1 MSDLATLLAVAR
13 GDRPADLRL
22 TNGRV
27 VNVLTEEVE
36 ESDVALSGA
45 WIAGVG
51 PGYDAR
57 ETLDLGGQF
66 VLPGLIDAH
75 VHIESSLATPPE
87 FARAVVPRGTTTVV
101 SDPHEIANVHGL
113 EGIRYMLAASEGL
126 PLTAFVMASS
136 CVPAT
141 HMGTAGAALGAG
153 DLASLDHPRVLG
165 LAELMNFPGAI
176 QGAPEVLE
184 KLAAFRGRVVDGH
197 APGVTG
203 KALNAYVASGPR
215 SDHECTS
222 PGEAE
227 EKLRR
232 GLWVFFREATNARNL
247 LALLPALSPGSRRRI
262 ALCTDDR
269 QPADLL
275 DKGGID
281 DMLRTLVG
289 EGIDP
294 VQAIGLATLN
304 PAEYFGLHD
313 RGAVAPGRRGD
324 LVVVPS
330 LDELRAAMVFSGGKL
345 VAEGGEALW
354 PRPPH
359 PPPPPTPSMAVRE
372 DTLDFSIPKRRGQ
385 ARVIRAVPDQIVTRA
400 EAATPATADD
410 EVVADTERDLLKIA
424 VVERHTGSGR
434 VGLGLVTGIGLQRGA
449 IAGTVAHDHHN
460 IIVIGADDTSMRSA
474 VQAVAELR
482 GGLAVA
488 RGDQVLASLALPV
501 GGLMSEAPVEAIRA
515 SLDDVVRSA
524 RALGSPLHD
533 PFMAMSF
540 LGLEVIP
547 ELKITD
553 LGLVDVEAFEPV
565 DFWLDERRAPAAS
578 RDSADVARNSPA

>member
-1 MSDLATLLAVAR
+1 MSDLSTLLAVAR
-13 GDRPADLRL
+13 GDRPADVRL
-22 TNGRV
+22 TNARV
-27 VNVLTEEVE
+27 VNVLTEELE

-57 ETLDLGGQF
+57 ETLDLGGRF

-141 HMGTAGAALGAG
+141 HMGTAGAVLDAG
-153 DLASLDHPRVLG
+153 HLASLDHPRVLG

-176 QGAPEVLE
+176 QGASEVLE
-184 KLAAFRGRVVDGH
+184 KLAAFSGRVVDGH

-247 LALLPALSPGSRRRI
+247 LALLPALSPGTRRRI

-313 RGAVAPGRRGD
+313 RGAVAPGRRAD

-345 VAEGGEALW
+345 VAEGGKALW
-354 PRPPH
+354 PRPARL
-359 PPPPPTPSMAVRE
+359 PPPPKPSMAVPD
-372 DTLDFSIPKRRGQ
+372 DTLDFSIPKQRGR
-385 ARVIRAVPDQIVTRA
+385 ARVIRAIPDQIFTRA
-400 EAATPATADD
+400 EAATPATAGD

-424 VVERHTGSGR
+424 VVERHSGSGR
-434 VGLGLVTGIGLQRGA
+434 VGLGLVAGIGLRRGA

-460 IIVIGADDTSMRSA
+460 IIVIGADDASMRSA
-474 VQAVAELR
+474 VRAVAELR
-482 GGLAVA
+482 GGLAVTH
-488 RGDQVLASLALPV
+488 GDQVLASLALPV

-515 SLDDVVRSA
+515 SLDDVVKSA
-524 RALGSPLHD
+524 RSLGSPLHD

-565 DFWLDERRAPAAS
+565 DLWLDEEARAPAPS
-578 RDSADVARNSPA
+578 

>member
-1 MSDLATLLAVAR
+1 MNDLATLLAVAR
-13 GDRPADLRL
+13 GDRPADIRL
-22 TNGRV
+22 TNARV

-36 ESDVALSGA
+36 ETDVALSGP

-51 PGYDAR
+51 TGYEAA
-57 ETLDLGGQF
+57 ETLDLAGQF
-66 VLPGLIDAH
+66 VLPGFIDAH

-126 PLTAFVMASS
+126 PLTTFVMASS

-141 HMGTAGAALGAG
+141 HMGTAGAVLDAD
-153 DLASLDHPRVLG
+153 DLASLDHPRMLG

-176 QGAPEVLE
+176 HGAPDVLA
-184 KLAAFRGRVVDGH
+184 KLAAFSGRVVDGH
-197 APGVTG
+197 APGVSG

-215 SDHECTS
+215 SDHECTTAE
-222 PGEAE
+222 EAL

-247 LALLPALSPGSRRRI
+247 LALLPALSPRSRRRI

-275 DKGGID
+275 DEGGID
-281 DMLRTLVG
+281 GMLRTLIA
-289 EGIDP
+289 EGVDP
-294 VQAIGLATLN
+294 IEAIGLATLN

-313 RGAVAPGRRGD
+313 RGAIAPGRRAD
-324 LVVVPS
+324 LVIVSS
-330 LDELRAAMVFSGGKL
+330 LFDLQANSVFSGGKL
-345 VAEGGEALW
+345 VAEDGRALW
-354 PRPPH
+354 SPAASPS
-359 PPPPPTPSMAVRE
+359 PPTPAMAVR
-372 DTLDFSIPKRRGQ
+372 DDAIDFSIPQQAGQ
-385 ARVIRAVPDQIVTRA
+385 ARVIRVIPDQIVTGTEVMA
-400 EAATPATADD
+400 PSIEGG
-410 EVVADTERDLLKIA
+410 EVVTDTDRDLLKIA
-424 VVERHTGSGR
+424 VVERHSGSGR
-434 VGLGLVTGIGLQRGA
+434 VGLGLVTGIGLRKGA

-460 IIVIGADDTSMRSA
+460 IIVIGVDDGSMRSA
-474 VQAVAELR
+474 VRAVMDLE
-482 GGLAVA
+482 GGLAVTE
-488 RGDQVLASLALPV
+488 GDAVLAVLPLPV
-501 GGLMSEAPVEAIRA
+501 GGLMSEAPIEEIRA
-515 SLDDVVRSA
+515 SLDKVVESA
-524 RALGSPLHD
+524 QALGSPLHD

-547 ELKITD
+547 TLKITD

-565 DFWLDERRAPAAS
+565 DLWVD
-578 RDSADVARNSPA
+578 

>member
-1 MSDLATLLAVAR
+1 MNDLATLLAVAR
-13 GDRPADLRL
+13 GDRPADIRL
-22 TNGRV
+22 TNARV

-36 ESDVALSGA
+36 ETDVALSGP

-51 PGYDAR
+51 PGYEAE
-57 ETLDLGGQF
+57 ETLDLAGQF
-66 VLPGLIDAH
+66 VLPGFIDAH

-126 PLTAFVMASS
+126 PLTTFVMASS

-141 HMGTAGAALGAG
+141 HMGTAGAVLDAD

-176 QGAPEVLE
+176 HGAPDVLA
-184 KLAAFRGRVVDGH
+184 KLAAFSGRVVDGH
-197 APGVTG
+197 APGVSG

-215 SDHECTS
+215 SDHECTTAE
-222 PGEAE
+222 EAL

-247 LALLPALSPGSRRRI
+247 LALLPTLSPRSRRRI

-275 DKGGID
+275 DEGGID
-281 DMLRTLVG
+281 GMLRTLIA
-289 EGIDP
+289 EGVDP
-294 VQAIGLATLN
+294 IEAIGLATLN

-313 RGAVAPGRRGD
+313 RGAIAPGRRAD
-324 LVVVPS
+324 LVIVSS
-330 LDELRAAMVFSGGKL
+330 LFDLQAHSVFSGGKL
-345 VAEGGEALW
+345 VAEDGRALW
-354 PRPPH
+354 PPPAS
-359 PPPPPTPSMAVRE
+359 PSPPTPAMAVRD
-372 DTLDFSIPKRRGQ
+372 DTIDFSIPRRAGR
-385 ARVIRAVPDQIVTRA
+385 ARVIRAIPDQIVTGM
-400 EAATPATADD
+400 
-410 EVVADTERDLLKIA
+410 EVVAPSTEGGEVVTDTDRDLLKIA
-424 VVERHTGSGR
+424 VVERHSGSGR
-434 VGLGLVTGIGLQRGA
+434 VGLGLVTGIGLHKGA

-460 IIVIGADDTSMRSA
+460 IIVIGVDDGSMRSA
-474 VQAVAELR
+474 VRAVADLE
-482 GGLAVA
+482 GGLAVTE
-488 RGDQVLASLALPV
+488 GDEVLAVLPLPV
-501 GGLMSEAPVEAIRA
+501 GGLMSEAPIEEIRA
-515 SLDDVVRSA
+515 SLDKVVESA
-524 RALGSPLHD
+524 QALGSPLHD

-547 ELKITD
+547 TLKITD

-565 DFWLDERRAPAAS
+565 DLWVD
-578 RDSADVARNSPA
+578 

>member
-1 MSDLATLLAVAR
+1 MTDLPTLLAVAR
-13 GDRPADLRL
+13 GDRPADIRL

-36 ESDVALSGA
+36 ETDVVLSGA

-51 PGYDAR
+51 PGYDAQK
-57 ETLDLGGQF
+57 TLDLGGQF

-113 EGIRYMLAASEGL
+113 EGIHYMLAASEGL
-126 PLTAFVMASS
+126 PLTTFVMASS

-141 HMGTAGAALGAG
+141 HMGTAGAVLGAE

-176 QGAPEVLE
+176 HGAPEVLE
-184 KLAAFRGRVVDGH
+184 KLAAFSGRVVDGH
-197 APGVTG
+197 APGVSG

-215 SDHECTS
+215 SDHECTTAQ
-222 PGEAE
+222 EAE

-232 GLWVFFREATNARNL
+232 GLWVFFREATNASNL

-281 DMLRTLVG
+281 DMLRTLVA
-289 EGIDP
+289 EGVDP
-294 VQAIGLATLN
+294 VEAIGLATLN

-313 RGAVAPGRRGD
+313 RGAIAPGRRAD
-324 LVVVPS
+324 LVVVSS
-330 LDELRAAMVFSGGKL
+330 LDEPWAGVVFSGGKL
-345 VAEGGEALW
+345 VAQGGKALW
-354 PRPPH
+354 QAATHR
-359 PPPPPTPSMAVRE
+359 PPPPTPSMAVR
-372 DTLDFSIPKRRGQ
+372 DDALDFSIAKKAGQ
-385 ARVIRAVPDQIVTRA
+385 VRVIRAVPDQIVTGA
-400 EAATPATADD
+400 EAVTPATAGD
-410 EVVADTERDLLKIA
+410 EVVTHTGRDLLKIA
-424 VVERHTGSGR
+424 VVERHSGSGR
-434 VGLGLVTGIGLQRGA
+434 VGLGLVTGIGLRRGA

-460 IIVIGADDTSMRSA
+460 IIVIGVDDTSMRSA
-474 VQAVAELR
+474 VRTVAKLR
-482 GGLAVA
+482 GGLVVA
-488 RGDQVLASLALPV
+488 DGDRILASLALPV
-501 GGLMSEAPVEAIRA
+501 GGLMSEASIEAIRA
-515 SLDDVVRSA
+515 SLDNVVESA
-524 RALGSPLHD
+524 RTLGSSLHD
-533 PFMAMSF
+533 PFMAMAF

-547 ELKITD
+547 ALKITD

-565 DFWLDERRAPAAS
+565 DLWIDQVCAPAGS
-578 RDSADVARNSPA
+578 SDDGSVG

>member
-1 MSDLATLLAVAR
+1 MIDLPTLLAVAR
-13 GDRPADLRL
+13 GDRPADVRL

-36 ESDVALSGA
+36 ETDVVLSGP

-51 PGYDAR
+51 PGYDAE
-57 ETLDLGGQF
+57 ETVDLAGQF
-66 VLPGLIDAH
+66 VLPGFIDAH

-126 PLTAFVMASS
+126 PLTTFVMASS

-141 HMGTAGAALGAG
+141 QMGTAGAVLGAE

-165 LAELMNFPGAI
+165 LAELMNYPGVI

-184 KLAAFRGRVVDGH
+184 KLAAFSGRVVDGH
-197 APGVTG
+197 APGVSG
-203 KALNAYVASGPR
+203 KALNAYVASGPQ
-215 SDHECTS
+215 SDHECTTAQ
-222 PGEAE
+222 EAE

-247 LALLPALSPGSRRRI
+247 LALLPALSPSSRRRI

-281 DMLRTLVG
+281 DMLRTLIA
-289 EGIDP
+289 EGVDP
-294 VQAIGLATLN
+294 VEAIGLATLN
-304 PAEYFGLHD
+304 PAEYFRLHD
-313 RGAVAPGRRGD
+313 RGAVAPGRRAD
-324 LVVVPS
+324 LVVVSS
-330 LDELRAAMVFSGGKL
+330 LDELQAGTVFSGGTL
-345 VAEGGEALW
+345 VAEGGRALW
-354 PRPPH
+354 PAAADR
-359 PPPPPTPSMAVRE
+359 PPPPAPSMAVR
-372 DTLDFSIPKRRGQ
+372 DDAVDFSIPTQ
-385 ARVIRAVPDQIVTRA
+385 AGRVRVIRAIPDQIVTGT
-400 EAATPATADD
+400 EVVTPTTAKN
-410 EVVADTERDLLKIA
+410 EVVADARRDLLKIA
-424 VVERHTGSGR
+424 VVERHSGSGR
-434 VGLGLVTGIGLQRGA
+434 VGLGLVTGIGLRRGA

-460 IIVIGADDTSMRSA
+460 IIVIGGDDPSMRSA
-474 VQAVAELR
+474 VRAIAELR
-482 GGLAVA
+482 GGLVVA
-488 RGDQVLASLALPV
+488 DGDRVLASLALPV
-501 GGLMSEAPVEAIRA
+501 GGLMSEASIGEIRTSLDEVVEA
-515 SLDDVVRSA
+515 A
-524 RALGSPLHD
+524 RTLGSPLHD

-540 LGLEVIP
+540 LALEVIP
-547 ELKITD
+547 TLKITD

-565 DFWLDERRAPAAS
+565 DLWAE
-578 RDSADVARNSPA
+578 

>member
-1 MSDLATLLAVAR
+1 MNDLATLLAVAR
-13 GDRPADLRL
+13 GDRPADIRL
-22 TNGRV
+22 TNARV

-36 ESDVALSGA
+36 ETDVALSGP

-51 PGYDAR
+51 PGYEAE
-57 ETLDLGGQF
+57 ETLDLAGQF
-66 VLPGLIDAH
+66 VLPGFIDAH

-126 PLTAFVMASS
+126 PLTTFVMASS

-141 HMGTAGAALGAG
+141 HMGTAGAVLDAD

-176 QGAPEVLE
+176 HGAPDVLA
-184 KLAAFRGRVVDGH
+184 KLAAFSGRVVDGH
-197 APGVTG
+197 APGVSG

-215 SDHECTS
+215 SDHECTTAE
-222 PGEAE
+222 EAL

-247 LALLPALSPGSRRRI
+247 LALLPTLSPRSRRRI

-275 DKGGID
+275 DEGGID
-281 DMLRTLVG
+281 GMLRTLIA
-289 EGIDP
+289 EGVDP
-294 VQAIGLATLN
+294 IEAIGLATLN

-313 RGAVAPGRRGD
+313 RGAIAPGRRAD
-324 LVVVPS
+324 LVIVSS
-330 LDELRAAMVFSGGKL
+330 LFDLQAHSVFSGGKL
-345 VAEGGEALW
+345 VAEDGRALW
-354 PRPPH
+354 PPPAS
-359 PPPPPTPSMAVRE
+359 PSPPTPAMAVRD
-372 DTLDFSIPKRRGQ
+372 DTIDFSIPRRAGR
-385 ARVIRAVPDQIVTRA
+385 ARVIRAIPDQIVTGM
-400 EAATPATADD
+400 
-410 EVVADTERDLLKIA
+410 EVVAPSTEGGEVVTDTDRDLLKIA
-424 VVERHTGSGR
+424 VVERHSGSGR
-434 VGLGLVTGIGLQRGA
+434 VGLGLVTGIGLHKGA

-460 IIVIGADDTSMRSA
+460 IIVIGVDDGSMRSA
-474 VQAVAELR
+474 VQAVADLE
-482 GGLAVA
+482 GGLAVTE
-488 RGDQVLASLALPV
+488 GDEVLAVLPLPV
-501 GGLMSEAPVEAIRA
+501 GGLMSEAPIEEIRA
-515 SLDDVVRSA
+515 SLDKVVESA
-524 RALGSPLHD
+524 QALGSPLHD

-547 ELKITD
+547 TLKITD

-565 DFWLDERRAPAAS
+565 DLWVD
-578 RDSADVARNSPA
+578 

>member
-1 MSDLATLLAVAR
+1 MSDLSTLLAVAR
-13 GDRPADLRL
+13 GDRPADVRL
-22 TNGRV
+22 TNARV
-27 VNVLTEEVE
+27 VNVLTEELE

-113 EGIRYMLAASEGL
+113 QGIRYMLAASEGL

-141 HMGTAGAALGAG
+141 HMGTAGAVLDAG
-153 DLASLDHPRVLG
+153 HLASLDHPRVLG

-176 QGAPEVLE
+176 QGASEVLE
-184 KLAAFRGRVVDGH
+184 KLAAFSGRVVDGH

-313 RGAVAPGRRGD
+313 RGAVAPGRRAD

-345 VAEGGEALW
+345 VAEGGKALW
-354 PRPPH
+354 PRPARL
-359 PPPPPTPSMAVRE
+359 PPAPKPSMAVPD
-372 DTLDFSIPKRRGQ
+372 DTLDFSIPKQRGR
-385 ARVIRAVPDQIVTRA
+385 ARVIRAIPDQIFTRA
-400 EAATPATADD
+400 EAATPATAGD

-424 VVERHTGSGR
+424 VVERHSGSGR
-434 VGLGLVTGIGLQRGA
+434 VGLGLVAGIGLRRGA

-460 IIVIGADDTSMRSA
+460 IIVIGADDASMRSA
-474 VQAVAELR
+474 VRAVAELR
-482 GGLAVA
+482 GGLAVTH
-488 RGDQVLASLALPV
+488 GDQVLASLALPV

-515 SLDDVVRSA
+515 SLDDVVKSA
-524 RALGSPLHD
+524 RSLGSPLHD

-565 DFWLDERRAPAAS
+565 DLWLDEEARAPAPS
-578 RDSADVARNSPA
+578 